1 MLVQGKFL
9 ISFDVQGIGFCEELI
24 IAYRTE
30 ELTPYLR
37 YPAVK
42 LNPNHLHVAG
52 QEMTNTDISMTITRK
67 NTQSITKN

>member
-42 LNPNHLHVAG
+42 LNPNYYTDSGAIFNKHLRT
-52 QEMTNTDISMTITRK
+52 QNKLKQKRK
-67 NTQSITKN
+67 